1 MQKTMRAYKYK
12 CKIVGREWTVCLYSS
27 VLLLH
32 KPKLSLKH
40 AKALQMNH
48 HYTLCGQHC
57 KGALLLNVTI

>member
-1 MQKTMRAYKYK
+1 MDSLFVQ
-12 CKIVGREWTVCLYSS
+12 VSSS